1 MMRVLDD
8 GVEITL
14 AGKSSDSLFVW
25 SIAMLGCALVVAVI
39 CFTLPVPYAIGA
51 VAVWAVL
58 MYFFNQKKHAAKTHK
73 HHAQGTLI
81 IKNRLLI
88 INGVQISLSQ
98 DAKISSDGERLS
110 VFDKGLCHHFAG
122 FTDVREI
129 EIAKAVLEGQKIA
142 KRAKEIKM
150 GG

>member
-1 MMRVLDD
+1 MRVLDD

-14 AGKSSDSLFVW
+14 AGKSSDTLFVW

-58 MYFFNQKKHAAKTHK
+58 MYFFNQKKHAAKTQK

-81 IKNRLLI
+81 IKNRHLI

-98 DAKISSDGERLS
+98 EAKISSDGERLS

-129 EIAKAVLEGQKIA
+129 KIAKAVLEGRKIA